1 MKICAGFQERNP
13 ARNLKN
19 LIIIHNSE
27 ADEDAAV
34 NLFLFSNPVRCRKIP
49 HLFLSGKETEN
60 ET

>member
-1 MKICAGFQERNP
+1 VQDFRKETLRGILKI
-13 ARNLKN
+13 LN